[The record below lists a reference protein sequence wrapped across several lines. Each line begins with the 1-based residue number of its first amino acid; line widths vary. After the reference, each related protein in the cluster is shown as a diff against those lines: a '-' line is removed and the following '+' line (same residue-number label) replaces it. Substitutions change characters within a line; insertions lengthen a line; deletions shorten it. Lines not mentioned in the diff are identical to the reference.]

1 MKLEYDKETDT
12 LTITLRE
19 ARVKESDEV
28 RPGVI
33 VDFGYDGEVVGFEI
47 LDASKRMDNPPAV
60 ELVLGAAGGEP
71 AGVREKPAKY
81 GK

>member
-33 VDFGYDGEVVGFEI
+33 ADFGYDGEVVGFEI

-71 AGVREKPAKY
+71 AGVREKPATY